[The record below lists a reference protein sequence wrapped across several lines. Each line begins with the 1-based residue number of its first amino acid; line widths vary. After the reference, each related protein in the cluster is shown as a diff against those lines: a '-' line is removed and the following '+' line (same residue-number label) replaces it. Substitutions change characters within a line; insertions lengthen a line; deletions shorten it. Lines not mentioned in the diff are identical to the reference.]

1 MIEARLVGE
10 WPRSRLDLT
19 VVLAAGEVVGLLG
32 PEGAGK
38 TTVLRVLAGL
48 APAGGG
54 YVLVDGAAVHARPPG
69 RRSVAMAGRDPSL
82 FPRLTVLDNVAFGP
96 RCQGDSKEQAR
107 RAAAAWL
114 DRMDLAGH
122 ARSLPRELS
131 PGQAR
136 AVALAR
142 ALAVRPRLLLLDEP
156 LAGLDTA
163 EADAVR
169 TLLHDHLADFAGA
182 CLMATG
188 DPLDVLVA
196 ADRLLVIE
204 DGALAQE
211 GTPAEVARRP
221 GTHHAARL
229 AGLNLCR
236 GHATGR
242 SVAVGGAGP
251 FTVREALRGP
261 VFVAFPPAAV
271 TLSRSRPA
279 GPPGNLWQ
287 GGVEGVER
295 HGDRVRVR
303 LGGPFAAVAELT
315 PGVLAA
321 LAPSLGERMWATV
334 PASETI
340 AYPAPRS
347 EPSGRSPARR
357 GVSPAVTRRP
367 DAGEVARG

>member
-10 WPRSRLDLT
+10 RPASRLDLK
-19 VVLAAGEVVGLLG
+19 VVLAFGEVVGLVG

-38 TTVLRVLAGL
+38 TTALRVLAGL
-48 APAGGG
+48 TPASGG
-54 YVLVDGAAVHARPPG
+54 YVLVNGAAVHTRPPG
-69 RRSVAMAGRDPSL
+69 RRSVAMAGRDPLL
-82 FPRLTVLDNVAFGP
+82 FPRLTALDNIAFGP
-96 RCQGDSKEQAR
+96 RCHGDYKEQAR

-156 LAGLDTA
+156 LAGLDAT
-163 EADAVR
+163 EADVVR
-169 TLLHDHLADFAGA
+169 ALLHRHLPDFPGA

-188 DPLDVLVA
+188 DPLDALAA

-236 GHATGR
+236 GHAAGR
-242 SVAVGGAGP
+242 SVAVGGAAGP
-251 FTVREALRGP
+251 TFTVREALRGP

-271 TLSRSRPA
+271 ALSRARPDGA
-279 GPPGNLWQ
+279 PGNLWR
-287 GGVEGVER
+287 GGVEAVER
-295 HGDRVRVR
+295 HGERARVR
-303 LGGPFAAVAELT
+303 LDGPLAAVAELT

-321 LAPSLGERMWATV
+321 LAPALGEQMWATV

-340 AYPAPRS
+340 AYPAP
-347 EPSGRSPARR
+347 P
-357 GVSPAVTRRP
+357 
-367 DAGEVARG
+367 